1 MACASKMG
9 RRTQVF
15 SFVVGNADVAQ
26 ELYTRTN
33 QKIFY
38 AGLALESWRKAEQA
52 QNLNA
57 LAVIQAERESALFH
71 LYGALLG
78 LCHEIAGY
86 YRLPGYDAPRA
97 ESFLRADV
105 LEAAPS
111 QELGELVEL
120 AQSPESWL
128 ANLLRAYNQM
138 FRPPQPA
145 REGKVDP
152 AAALISVVS
161 LDEAEQPLDHETLEM
176 WRQQLKGLAQ
186 RFRQTLSEW

>member
-1 MACASKMG
+1 L
-9 RRTQVF
+9 
-15 SFVVGNADVAQ
+15 AQ

-38 AGLALESWRKAEQA
+38 AGLALDSWRKAEQA

-57 LAVIQAERESALFH
+57 LALVQAERESALFH

-86 YRLPGYDAPRA
+86 YRLPDSGAARA
-97 ESFLRADV
+97 EVFLRPDV

-120 AQSPESWL
+120 SRSPDSWL
-128 ANLLRAYNQM
+128 SQLLSAYNQL
-138 FRPPQPA
+138 FLPPQPA
-145 REGKVDP
+145 KQGKVDP
-152 AAALISVVS
+152 SAALINAVN
-161 LDEAEQPLDHETLEM
+161 LDDSDALLDHATLES